1 MPGCGTG
8 GLLKALNG
16 VGADWT
22 IKGLDYPPVV
32 CSYAREQ
39 TSVPIE
45 EASIE
50 ALPFREGQFD

>member
-50 ALPFREGQFD
+50 ALPF